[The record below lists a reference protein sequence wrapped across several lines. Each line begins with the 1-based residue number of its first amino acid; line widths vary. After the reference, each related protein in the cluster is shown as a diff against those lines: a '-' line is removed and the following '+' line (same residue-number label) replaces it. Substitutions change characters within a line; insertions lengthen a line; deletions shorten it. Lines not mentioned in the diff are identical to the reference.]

1 MDVRAQRELVDDLA
15 LALVTRELIVL
26 REVRGRARVV
36 DDLAVVDERRAL
48 RHGLLDRVDRALRLI
63 LDLDERGGLIGNL
76 RRAGDDAR
84 DTVADV
90 ADVLGYDLAVIDR
103 ETGEA
108 VAVIEPPRRA
118 SADDRE

>member
-1 MDVRAQRELVDDLA
+1 MSAPSGNRGDLA
-15 LALVTRELIVL
+15 FALRHPRAYCT

-63 LDLDERGGLIGNL
+63 LDLDERGGLIGDL

-84 DTVADV
+84 DAVADV
-90 ADVLGYDLAVIDR
+90 ADL
-103 ETGEA
+103 
-108 VAVIEPPRRA
+108 PC
-118 SADDRE
+118 